1 MADRRVVYSTEQ
13 AITRKPARRSGV
25 TKQPPAGQGVRICY
39 ERKGRGGKVVCVVT
53 GLPLDAGALRALSK
67 RLKAALGTGGAV
79 KDGHIEIQG
88 DHRPKLMALLEREG
102 FRPKFSGG

>member
-1 MADRRVVYSTEQ
+1 MTDRRVVYSTEEV
-13 AITRKPARRSGV
+13 IEKKRPGRGT
-25 TKQPPAGQGVRICY
+25 PAGPSGRQGVRICY

-53 GLPLDAGALRALSK
+53 GLPLAGDALRLLAK

-79 KDGHIEIQG
+79 KGGNIEIQG
-88 DHRPKLMALLEREG
+88 DHRPKLMTLLEKEG

>member
-1 MADRRVVYSTEQ
+1 MTDRHVVYSTEQ
-13 AITRKPARRSGV
+13 VIGKKRPGRGKAAKPPGS
-25 TKQPPAGQGVRICY
+25 QGVRICY

-53 GLPLDAGALRALSK
+53 GLPLDTAGLKALSK

-79 KDGHIEIQG
+79 KDGNIEIQG
-88 DHRPKLMALLEREG
+88 DHRPRLMALLEREG